1 MSRPLKNPKKIS
13 RSLTA
18 TLAIAF
24 LALSVAV
31 LLIAG
36 SIQMYLNFQTQ
47 QKIVAGQQQLIA
59 QDAAN
64 TVASFIQEKF
74 SNLESAIK
82 FGNPAAVSKEE
93 QLRALENLL
102 GLELA
107 FRNLVLLDPQG
118 QELVKASRIF
128 QSAAEQLADRVESD
142 LLTQVKQGN
151 RYIGSVY
158 IDELT
163 SEPMVVMAVP
173 TTDIFGDFQGVLL
186 AEVNLKFMWDLV
198 DRLEIGETGQAY
210 VVDRQGDLIA
220 FGDSGRVLRGEN
232 VSHLQEVAE
241 FISNP
246 ALVDETGASMSEGID
261 ETLVVGTYVPLGTP
275 DWAVVTELPVD
286 EAYWE
291 IIRGLG
297 ISAVVIL
304 VMAILAGLTGV
315 YVSQRLAIPLLNLTD
330 TATRIAE
337 GKLDLEA
344 TVEGPNEVVRLG
356 EAFNSMTAKLRNF
369 INSLE
374 ERVTD
379 RTQRLEIVAT
389 LGE

>member
-1 MSRPLKNPKKIS
+1 
-13 RSLTA
+13 
-18 TLAIAF
+18 
-24 LALSVAV
+24 
-31 LLIAG
+31 
-36 SIQMYLNFQTQ
+36 
-47 QKIVAGQQQLIA
+47 
-59 QDAAN
+59 
-64 TVASFIQEKF
+64 
-74 SNLESAIK
+74 LESAIK